1 MIKWLKT
8 WSNQIIVASI
18 IAIIL
23 EMLLPEGNNKKYIKM
38 IIGIYVLF
46 TIISPVITKVTGNN
60 LEFEDFE
67 YNQYFDSSVTTSS
80 SSEEFE
86 ENNSNLIKQAY
97 KNNIEND
104 IKSKVKQKGY
114 EVVDVK
120 INIISNEDSEKYGT
134 ITNIDL
140 QLNKIVEESKSEK
153 INNIAINEVEININ
167 NSSGNIKENKQTEEN
182 EISDKEKISIIEYL
196 SNEYS
201 IDKEFININ

>member
-97 KNNIEND
+97 INNIEND

-167 NSSGNIKENKQTEEN
+167 NSSGNIKEKKQTEEN